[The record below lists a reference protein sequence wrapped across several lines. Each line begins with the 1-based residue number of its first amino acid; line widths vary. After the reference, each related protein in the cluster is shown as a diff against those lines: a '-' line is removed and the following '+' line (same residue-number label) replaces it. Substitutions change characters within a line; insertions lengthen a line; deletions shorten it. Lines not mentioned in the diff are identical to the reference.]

1 MDMMRK
7 HSLKCLRI
15 NADEFSLYSIRNGV
29 SNVIKLCYIKL
40 ASCPVLARLQKCLR
54 HWRKTSSWRDIL
66 DKVTDLTMGVT
77 CTLKIA

>member
-15 NADEFSLYSIRNGV
+15 NADEFSLYSVRDGV

-40 ASCPVLARLQKCLR
+40 ASCPVPAGLQKCLR
-54 HWRKTSSWRDIL
+54 HWRTTSSWRDLL
-66 DKVTDLTMGVT
+66 DNGTELTVG
-77 CTLKIA
+77 